1 MNVAS
6 TDRKAK
12 HRFKPRSGTGCHRTV
27 RTPAGWI
34 SRRLMLPTATAFYGA
49 LLAHLR
55 QRRTRSGT
63 TTSPSANAPAPVQR
77 SSPSMPSDPTRH
89 QDRHQPNA
97 RMCLGADKSLRIW
110 KVYRRICHPAADGPT
125 VEEPAPSAQSV

>member
-1 MNVAS
+1 MS
-6 TDRKAK
+6 PDRKDS
-12 HRFKPRSGTGCHRTV
+12 R
-27 RTPAGWI
+27 GWI
-34 SRRLMLPTATAFYGA
+34 SLRLMLPTATAFYGA
-49 LLAHLR
+49 MLAHLR

-77 SSPSMPSDPTRH
+77 YSPSMPSDPTRH

-125 VEEPAPSAQSV
+125 VEEPAPVGTIGVTSLSHEDQASWR